1 MFEKYTEKARRVIFF
16 ARYEASQFGAKAIE
30 PEHILLG
37 ILREDKGLV
46 LRFFPK
52 SRNALF
58 SVRKDIEARV
68 GVKEKVSTSVDLPLS
83 PPAKHVL
90 SYSQAESERL
100 EHRYI
105 GTEHLLLGL
114 LCEEQSIAF
123 EILSERGLR
132 LERIREELGRRHE
145 PFGTH
150 LDTGAPPTEPGGI
163 SGLVGKYTEKAA
175 RCFPLSWQWAERGV
189 SVKVAPEHLLL
200 ALMECDRWLVLHFLT
215 GGMNAFGEVA
225 SELSNPVLKP
235 VASTARPLTEATLR
249 ALSHA
254 DEEARRSGHE
264 KVDTEHLLLGILA
277 DEESTASR
285 VLRRHGMD
293 PDRIRNEAFGE
304 P

>member
-46 LRFFPK
+46 QRFFGESDRILGTIHK
-52 SRNALF
+52 E
-58 SVRKDIEARV
+58 IESRV

-83 PPAKHVL
+83 PPAKRVL

-132 LERIREELGRRHE
+132 LEQIREDLGRRHE

-150 LDTGAPPTEPGGI
+150 LDTGAPPTESGGI
-163 SGLVGKYTEKAA
+163 SGLVGKYTKKAA
-175 RCFPLSWQWAERGV
+175 LCFPLSWQWAARDE
-189 SVKVAPEHLLL
+189 SPKVGPEHLLL
-200 ALMECDRWLVLHFLT
+200 ALMTCDQWLVIHFLPR
-215 GGMNAFGEVA
+215 GRAAFDEIA
-225 SELSNPVLKP
+225 DELSESVRETLTSP
-235 VASTARPLTEATLR
+235 ARPLTEATLL
-249 ALSHA
+249 ALSYA
-254 DEEARRSGHE
+254 DEEARRVGHE

-293 PDRIRNEAFGE
+293 PDRIRDEAFGE
-304 P
+304 S